1 MTATLIALALKFW
14 PFILAG
20 LGILAA
26 YFKGHSDASKSAAV
40 TQKAKEADAYAQHLK
55 DVEDAAFARDHVD
68 VGGVP
73 VNDPYNR
80 DKS

>member
-20 LGILAA
+20 AGIVAA
-26 YFKGHSDASKSAAV
+26 YLKGHADASKSAAV

-55 DVEDAAFARDHVD
+55 DIEAAAYARDHVAP
-68 VGGVP
+68 GVP
-73 VNDPYNR
+73 DGDPNNR